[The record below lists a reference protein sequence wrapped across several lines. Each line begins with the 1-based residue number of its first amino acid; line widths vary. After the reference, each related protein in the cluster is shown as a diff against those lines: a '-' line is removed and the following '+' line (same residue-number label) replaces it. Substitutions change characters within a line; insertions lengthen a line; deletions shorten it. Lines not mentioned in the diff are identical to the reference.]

1 MSSVQLSDRSFILS
15 DVIRRFGAA
24 TLLFNYIPLVGLLFS
39 FTNTIGAAMWA
50 AQLEAQANII
60 DAPRS
65 SNKEAP
71 GQSGQA
77 Q

>member
-1 MSSVQLSDRSFILS
+1 MQLSGRSYIPS
-15 DVIRRFGAA
+15 DVICRFGAA

-50 AQLEAQANII
+50 AQLEARVNII

-65 SNKEAP
+65 PKMETA

>member
-1 MSSVQLSDRSFILS
+1 M
-15 DVIRRFGAA
+15 RRFGAA

-65 SNKEAP
+65 SNKEVP

>member
-1 MSSVQLSDRSFILS
+1 MSS

-60 DAPRS
+60 DAPQPTNR
-65 SNKEAP
+65 EVL